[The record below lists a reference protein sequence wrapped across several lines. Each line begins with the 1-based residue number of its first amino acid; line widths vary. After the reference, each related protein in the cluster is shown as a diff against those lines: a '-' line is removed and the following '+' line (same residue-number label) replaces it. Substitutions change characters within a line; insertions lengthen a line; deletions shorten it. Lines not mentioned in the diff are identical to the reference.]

1 MFQLAILLKIAPM
14 LLIVALAPAAIA
26 GMSKYHHWS
35 PGIVA
40 GSNINADLKTISPAI
55 VISLVTFPLLPAE
68 TAKRVSVMHILKTF
82 YSLAVMYCETELT
95 STVLAGHYSRD
106 CDQPK
111 DWSKVQCKN
120 CGESELITCTF
131 LILELVC

>member
-1 MFQLAILLKIAPM
+1 M

-26 GMSKYHHWS
+26 GMSKYHHRS
-35 PGIVA
+35 PGIVTD
-40 GSNINADLKTISPAI
+40 SNINADPKTTSPAI
-55 VISLVTFPLLPAE
+55 VISLVTLLLLPAE
-68 TAKRVSVMHILKTF
+68 TAKRVSVMHALKTF
-82 YSLAVMYCETELT
+82 PFYVLETTELT
-95 STVLAGHYSRD
+95 ITVLAGHYSRD

-120 CGESELITCTF
+120 CGESELITWAF